1 MGDASGA
8 FVAALAH
15 LTEASFPFPKIWSLY
30 PAILGQAIPSAFG
43 RFRLAVTILHT
54 ILLESIPL
62 NLITY
67 LFQWII
73 MELKA
78 AVAK

>member
-1 MGDASGA
+1 M
-8 FVAALAH
+8 VITLI
-15 LTEASFPFPKIWSLY
+15 LKITIRLY
-30 PAILGQAIPSAFG
+30 YFLVVPI
-43 RFRLAVTILHT
+43 ILHT